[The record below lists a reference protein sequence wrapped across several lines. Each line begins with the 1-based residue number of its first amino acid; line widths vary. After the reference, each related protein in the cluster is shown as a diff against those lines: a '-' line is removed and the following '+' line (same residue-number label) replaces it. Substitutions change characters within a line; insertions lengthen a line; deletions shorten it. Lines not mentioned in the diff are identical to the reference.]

1 MLQRVQC
8 FLLLGVMASVS
19 LHAQAPRR
27 PPSVVGPSGSRVVSP
42 AVVATSITKQ
52 RQNGDGELE
61 LLVLWRGSP
70 GWFLESGKDGRSGS
84 VTWGGRASGRPGD
97 SRETVDHQVF
107 LGGLALHLQFNM
119 QEQTARVQDIEVSLQ
134 NANVILVDRVD
145 SREDLTVVRNAMGR
159 STDIGRFPSL
169 RRQRAWW
176 GKAGRGDPLQISKA
190 RQKTG
195 SEPALSSSLPPAHQR
210 SFVVFVPNL
219 PAGINWT
226 GATPKGG
233 EGGETPMETPPE
245 IPPLP
250 ACRTSGKKGG
260 ALPSCPFPL
269 DRRGLAGLLRTSNGV
284 ATR

>member
-70 GWFLESGKDGRSGS
+70 GWFLEGGKDGRSGS

-119 QEQTARVQDIEVSLQ
+119 QERTARVQDIEVSLQ
-134 NANVILVDRVD
+134 NANVILVDQVD
-145 SREDLTVVRNAMGR
+145 SREDLTVVGTRWVDPQISGVPVRIEQILGR
-159 STDIGRFPSL
+159 ASELVDFL
-169 RRQRAWW
+169 RCDASVP
-176 GKAGRGDPLQISKA
+176 DPLVQGMVQMICD
-190 RQKTG
+190 
-195 SEPALSSSLPPAHQR
+195 E
-210 SFVVFVPNL
+210 
-219 PAGINWT
+219 
-226 GATPKGG
+226 
-233 EGGETPMETPPE
+233 
-245 IPPLP
+245 
-250 ACRTSGKKGG
+250 
-260 ALPSCPFPL
+260 
-269 DRRGLAGLLRTSNGV
+269 LLNR
-284 ATR
+284 